1 MLCPFELSLDL
12 TNLSDVII
20 CDYNYV
26 FDPRVYLKRFFDTK
40 TTDYT
45 FLIDE
50 AHNLV
55 DRAREMY
62 SATLNEEKF
71 VKVKKLISKKDKRI
85 TRVIKEIQSY
95 FEDKLEDLTTLD
107 ENDLVES
114 EAPLELCE
122 ILSSFIKFVDEY
134 LARTNE
140 ENEELMDLYF

>member
-71 VKVKKLISKKDKRI
+71 VKVKKLIISKDSLTNKSYKRN
-85 TRVIKEIQSY
+85 TV
-95 FEDKLEDLTTLD
+95 LL
-107 ENDLVES
+107 
-114 EAPLELCE
+114 
-122 ILSSFIKFVDEY
+122 
-134 LARTNE
+134 
-140 ENEELMDLYF
+140 